1 MNGLPKPWRLPAIL
15 WFLLAVLTIWAQWEP
30 AQGMALLWWRS
41 GTFAH
46 GMLVPPLVAWLVWRK
61 RHELAPLVPEPNW
74 FALALV
80 AGAVAFGSAGWLTEV
95 NVLQH
100 FGVVLT
106 LQAMTLAMLGW
117 QVSKALAFP
126 ILFLLFAPP
135 FGEFLMSPMMLWTA
149 DFIVVALRLTGIP
162 VFREGL
168 HFVIPSGSW
177 SVVEACSGLRYLV
190 ASFMVGTLFAYLNF
204 NRWPKRLMFML
215 VSLLVPILANWLRGY
230 LIVMIGHLS
239 NNKLA
244 TGVDHL
250 VYGWVFF
257 GIIMMVMFH
266 LGARWA
272 DAPEPVA
279 AAQPMPSTPA
289 ANRSRSAV
297 LSALCA
303 AILVLP
309 ALFLEPLRVPLS
321 QLPTLA
327 SDALQ
332 GVAPADASF
341 APSDRL
347 PEWAP
352 VFLEPTVSLSTAWR
366 QPAPASA
373 AVEID
378 IAFYRA
384 QRGDSKAVNSMNQT
398 VKADNNQWSDVGR
411 LRLDTP
417 LGSVSHERWLMRKSS
432 TGDSAVYLA
441 RRIYWVDGRYT
452 ASAREAKWL
461 GLVQL
466 LAGRGDA
473 AAAMVLMTREDEA
486 AGARLDAAYAA
497 LSAPLNER
505 LNQLAQQVR
514 GHNPRPE

>member
-1 MNGLPKPWRLPAIL
+1 
-15 WFLLAVLTIWAQWEP
+15 
-30 AQGMALLWWRS
+30 
-41 GTFAH
+41 
-46 GMLVPPLVAWLVWRK
+46 
-61 RHELAPLVPEPNW
+61 
-74 FALALV
+74 
-80 AGAVAFGSAGWLTEV
+80 
-95 NVLQH
+95 
-100 FGVVLT
+100 
-106 LQAMTLAMLGW
+106 MTLAMLGW

-279 AAQPMPSTPA
+279 EAQPMPSTPA

-309 ALFLEPLRVPLS
+309 AGERCPARCCTGRRQFCS
-321 QLPTLA
+321 Q
-327 SDALQ
+327 
-332 GVAPADASF
+332 
-341 APSDRL
+341 
-347 PEWAP
+347 
-352 VFLEPTVSLSTAWR
+352 
-366 QPAPASA
+366 
-373 AVEID
+373 
-378 IAFYRA
+378 
-384 QRGDSKAVNSMNQT
+384 
-398 VKADNNQWSDVGR
+398 
-411 LRLDTP
+411 
-417 LGSVSHERWLMRKSS
+417 
-432 TGDSAVYLA
+432 
-441 RRIYWVDGRYT
+441 
-452 ASAREAKWL
+452 
-461 GLVQL
+461 
-466 LAGRGDA
+466 
-473 AAAMVLMTREDEA
+473 
-486 AGARLDAAYAA
+486 
-497 LSAPLNER
+497 
-505 LNQLAQQVR
+505 
-514 GHNPRPE
+514 